1 MVLKDDC
8 EDCRTDP
15 RWIGGWGREDIVFEL
30 DEDPLAVQRI
40 IQEYFRNR
48 ALCGMG
54 VGGESED

>member
-1 MVLKDDC
+1 MKDDC

-30 DEDPLAVQRI
+30 DEDPLAIQRI

-54 VGGESED
+54 VGGSED